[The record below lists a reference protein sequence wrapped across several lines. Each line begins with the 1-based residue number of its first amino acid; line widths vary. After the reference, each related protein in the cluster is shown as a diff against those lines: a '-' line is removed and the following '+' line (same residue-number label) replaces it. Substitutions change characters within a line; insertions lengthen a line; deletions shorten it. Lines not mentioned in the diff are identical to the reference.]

1 MKEKIHNIPINDA
14 MANAGECPLC
24 FIERKVEEQALD
36 YVLGSGSSYMEYDTR
51 EMTDKAG
58 FCRAHFKK
66 MYDYGNTLG
75 NAWILSTHYD
85 RIIKEMQSQFK
96 DFKPGKGKSSF
107 PFGKK
112 KSDSDNPIVSWIN
125 EINNSCYICEN
136 VSKSFEDYIRVFF
149 GMYKK
154 DPDFREKVKQS
165 QGFCLTHFGIL
176 CEAADNSLDEAML
189 KEFYDELLPLM
200 LENMGRIKEDISWLI
215 EKFDY
220 RNKDADWKTSK
231 DANQRAMQKLKGG
244 YHHLPPH
251 VQKK

>member
-1 MKEKIHNIPINDA
+1 MKERIDSIPINDA
-14 MANAGECPLC
+14 MENAGECPLC
-24 FIERKVEEQALD
+24 FIEKRVEDHALD

-85 RIIKEMQSQFK
+85 QIIREMTKEFK
-96 DFKPGKGKSSF
+96 DFKPGKGK
-107 PFGKK
+107 PAIAFGKK
-112 KSDSDNPIVSWIN
+112 KSETDNSIVNWIN
-125 EINNSCYICEN
+125 ERNKSCFICEN
-136 VSKSFEDYIRVFF
+136 VEQSFADYIRVFF

-154 DPDFREKVKQS
+154 DPEFREKINNS
-165 QGFCLTHFGIL
+165 QGFCLSHFGVL
-176 CEAADNSLDEAML
+176 CEAADNSLNETQL
-189 KEFYDELLPLM
+189 KEFYDNMMPLM

-215 EKFDY
+215 EKY
-220 RNKDADWKTSK
+220 KYENVNADWKNSK
-231 DANQRAMQKLKGG
+231 DANQRGMQKLKGG

-251 VQKK
+251 QAKK